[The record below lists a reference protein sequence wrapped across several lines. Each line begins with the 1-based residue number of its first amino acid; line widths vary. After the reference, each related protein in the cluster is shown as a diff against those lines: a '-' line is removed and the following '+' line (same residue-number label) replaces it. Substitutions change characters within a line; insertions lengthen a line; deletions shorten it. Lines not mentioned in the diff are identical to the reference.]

1 MLSIANLILA
11 PQVEH
16 TFGAKEEC
24 RQAIPLDPFV
34 VFVGGRH

>member
-16 TFGAKEEC
+16 TFGAKEEYV
-24 RQAIPLDPFV
+24 AWILSY
-34 VFVGGRH
+34 